1 MRRINKLLSSTAIV
15 SALVLGTSTVY
26 LTANGPEIQA
36 KASKEATWGYGT
48 SGMSAKAEL
57 PWYKYEGYTSYD
69 PNFTQDYNFV
79 RALKYD
85 NVTINDYKVDTDA
98 KVEFDHTKKL
108 YDTSV
113 EFNSKDEVVQITFF
127 TKPDAVSKETF
138 KDAHS
143 SNEIIDEGK
152 LGNGDG
158 TFVKYNTNN
167 GSYTAFFDTND
178 NLMEITIGQ

>member
-1 MRRINKLLSSTAIV
+1 MRKINKMLSSTAIV

-48 SGMSAKAEL
+48 SGVSAKAEV

-69 PNFTQDYNFV
+69 ADFTQDYNFV

-85 NVTINDYKVDTDA
+85 NVTINGYKVDTDA
-98 KVEFDHTKKL
+98 KAEFDHSKKL
-108 YDTSV
+108 YDTTV
-113 EFNSKDEVVQITFF
+113 EFNSDDEVVQITFF
-127 TKPDAVSKETF
+127 TKPDAVSKATF
-138 KDAHS
+138 KDAHI
-143 SNEIIDEGK
+143 SNEIVDEGK

-158 TFVKYNTNN
+158 TFVKYGTND
-167 GSYTAFFDTND
+167 GSYTAFFDQND
-178 NLMEITIGQ
+178 KLMEITIGQ

>member
-1 MRRINKLLSSTAIV
+1 MRKINKMLSSTAIV

-48 SGMSAKAEL
+48 SGVSAKAEL

-69 PNFTQDYNFV
+69 ADFTQDYNFV

-85 NVTINDYKVDTDA
+85 NVTINGYKVDTDA
-98 KVEFDHTKKL
+98 KAEFDHTKKL

-113 EFNSKDEVVQITFF
+113 EFNSDDEVVQITFF
-127 TKPDAVSKETF
+127 TKPDAVSKATF

-143 SNEIIDEGK
+143 SNEIVDEGK
-152 LGNGDG
+152 LGNGNG
-158 TFVKYNTNN
+158 TFVKYGTND
-167 GSYTAFFDTND
+167 GSYTAFFDQND
-178 NLMEITIGQ
+178 KLMEITIGQ